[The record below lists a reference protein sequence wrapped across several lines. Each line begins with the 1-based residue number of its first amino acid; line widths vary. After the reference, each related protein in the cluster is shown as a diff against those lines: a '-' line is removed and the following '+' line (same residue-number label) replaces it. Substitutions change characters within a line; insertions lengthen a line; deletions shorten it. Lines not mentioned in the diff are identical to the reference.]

1 MAGEHQI
8 AQRVLDD
15 ALASLREDAGANED
29 SFTRALMSRLL
40 EEYGKRRSAADIVSE
55 LEHHIRS
62 LEDGGHPV
70 VTRGC

>member
-8 AQRVLDD
+8 AQRVLDE

-29 SFTRALMSRLL
+29 AFTRALMCRLL

-55 LEHHIRS
+55 LEQHIQA
-62 LEDGGHPV
+62 LEDDGYSV